1 MGSVRCANPLCS
13 LETLSCSKS
22 IEKIL
27 MLHVT
32 DLSVYR
38 ASFVLSAA
46 VSISY
51 VFFVLCADS
60 ELLFTVVLCK
70 SQVIAVP
77 AQSSS
82 SSHITD
88 FTASR
93 VFLKKK
99 KLLRRPSP
107 PPRLCPTP
115 AQRTAPPFPSPSPL
129 SPTTELRGRSS
140 KFGRTGTARLPRP
153 ASWYVGASATAELVP
168 LPPTTWYGY
177 RSRSF
182 RPPHELN
189 PCVSWRR
196 T

>member
-1 MGSVRCANPLCS
+1 
-13 LETLSCSKS
+13 
-22 IEKIL
+22 

-51 VFFVLCADS
+51 VFFVLCSDS

-88 FTASR
+88 FTASSR

-99 KLLRRPSP
+99 TSSTPQPTSTPLSNAGTADSTALPVPFTPQSHYRAARALVEIRSDGNST
-107 PPRLCPTP
+107 TP
-115 AQRTAPPFPSPSPL
+115 AACFVV
-129 SPTTELRGRSS
+129 RGRERD
-140 KFGRTGTARLPRP
+140 GRTGSAPTHDLVRLSEPLVSAPTRTESMCFLEENLTAP
-153 ASWYVGASATAELVP
+153 
-168 LPPTTWYGY
+168 
-177 RSRSF
+177 
-182 RPPHELN
+182 
-189 PCVSWRR
+189 
-196 T
+196 

>member
-1 MGSVRCANPLCS
+1 
-13 LETLSCSKS
+13 
-22 IEKIL
+22 

-99 KLLRRPSP
+99 NFFDAPAHLHAFVQRRHSGQHRPS
-107 PPRLCPTP
+107 
-115 AQRTAPPFPSPSPL
+115 
-129 SPTTELRGRSS
+129 
-140 KFGRTGTARLPRP
+140 
-153 ASWYVGASATAELVP
+153 
-168 LPPTTWYGY
+168 
-177 RSRSF
+177 
-182 RPPHELN
+182 RPPHPSVPLQS
-189 PCVSWRR
+189 CAGARR
-196 T
+196 NSVGREQHDSRGLLRGTWARARRPNWFRSHPRPGTVIGAARFGPHTN